1 MNPLSPLHRLADVGQ
16 SVWMD
21 YLRRAILE
29 NGELGRMIERW
40 ALRGLTSNPAIFEE
54 AVDSGDYDALL
65 ESQTDDR
72 VTAEQI
78 YERFAVEDI
87 RAAADVFRPIYEAS
101 DGVDGYVSL
110 EVSPLVAYDTRGT
123 FEAARRLWQAVG
135 RPNVMIKVPGNAEGL
150 PAIEELLYEGI
161 PINITLLFSVS
172 NYEEV
177 VDAYLR
183 ALERRARAG
192 LDVRVAS
199 VASFFVSRVD
209 TAVDAL
215 LDARLAQERTP
226 SRQQALEALRGQIAV
241 ANAKRAYRRFREWFD
256 GPRFAAL
263 RERGARVQRPLWASM
278 STKDPRYSDVKY
290 VEALIGPDT
299 VATLPP
305 ATLEAFADHGH
316 VRATLLEGWE
326 EAEAQLAR
334 LAELGIDL
342 DEVTEQL
349 QEEGIEKFARA
360 YRSLLQTI
368 DSKRKQ
374 VVGRRA

>member
-1 MNPLSPLHRLADVGQ
+1 
-16 SVWMD
+16 
-21 YLRRAILE
+21 
-29 NGELGRMIERW
+29 
-40 ALRGLTSNPAIFEE
+40 
-54 AVDSGDYDALL
+54 
-65 ESQTDDR
+65 
-72 VTAEQI
+72 
-78 YERFAVEDI
+78 
-87 RAAADVFRPIYEAS
+87 
-101 DGVDGYVSL
+101 
-110 EVSPLVAYDTRGT
+110 
-123 FEAARRLWQAVG
+123 
-135 RPNVMIKVPGNAEGL
+135 
-150 PAIEELLYEGI
+150 
-161 PINITLLFSVS
+161 
-172 NYEEV
+172 
-177 VDAYLR
+177 
-183 ALERRARAG
+183 
-192 LDVRVAS
+192 
-199 VASFFVSRVD
+199 
-209 TAVDAL
+209 
-215 LDARLAQERTP
+215 LAQERTP